1 MSTRLVR
8 RQPAAQRAEQARKV
22 AAVWRLAEV
31 AAEASS
37 RDTVIRFSGSRYQV
51 STLARHCMI
60 DVLHFYD
67 SMLLSINMIL
77 ENMNIF

>member
-51 STLARHCMI
+51 STLARHCSACA
-60 DVLHFYD
+60 VLYCYF
-67 SMLLSINMIL
+67 
-77 ENMNIF
+77 